1 MIKEFGYIKLSR
13 FTRNCT
19 NEVRSAILDLE
30 SKNNVEGLILDLRGN
45 PGGLLNEA
53 IKLCNLF
60 IEKNTVVVETKGRNT
75 DWNKLYKTKENPYN
89 TEIPLIILVNEGSPL
104 HLRL

>member
-75 DWNKLYKTKENPYN
+75 DWNKLYKN
-89 TEIPLIILVNEGSPL
+89 
-104 HLRL
+104 R